1 MKFKIIERTAFSII
15 GAKRHLSIAENS
27 SDFKNFWRDIGEDG
41 TLSELEQLTD
51 HSIPGILSAIDNH
64 DEEAK
69 TMDVWLGR
77 TADGTS
83 QGHDLEQIDYP
94 AMRWLVVEVTGP
106 AMTSMISGW
115 GEALNNIIPSNQ
127 FKIAELPAFEAYIS
141 SELDAEDSVN
151 EIWFPL
157 AD

>member
-1 MKFKIIERTAFSII
+1 MKFKVIERKAFSII
-15 GAKRHLSIAENS
+15 GAKRHLSIAKNS
-27 SDFKNFWRDIGEDG
+27 SDFQNFWRDVGEDG
-41 TLSELEQLTD
+41 TLAELEQITD
-51 HSIPGILSAIDNH
+51 HSIPGIISAIDNH
-64 DEEAK
+64 DKEAE

-77 TADGTS
+77 TSKDSGKD
-83 QGHDLEQIDYP
+83 HDFERIDYP
-94 AMRWLVVEVTGP
+94 AMRWLVVEVAGP

-127 FKIAELPAFEAYIS
+127 FKIAALPAFEAYIS
-141 SELDAEDSVN
+141 TDLEAKDSVN